1 MRTNAEDEGRSLK
14 KVTGREEDDLGP
26 LFASSFFMRSCSS
39 WGLRQGR
46 KEKKLKGG
54 GS

>member
-1 MRTNAEDEGRSLK
+1 M
-14 KVTGREEDDLGP
+14 EEDDLGP
-26 LFASSFFMRSCSS
+26 LFASFFVRSWSS

-54 GS
+54 RQSTG